1 MGCIGMSLDDFERCT
16 PSEFYA
22 AWKQWHEQMER
33 MERSSWERM
42 RTLALVYVQPYS
54 KHALSAHELLPL
66 PWDEESKEETSK
78 PDRAETVRR
87 YAAAKQRNGLK

>member
-33 MERSSWERM
+33 MERSS
-42 RTLALVYVQPYS
+42 
-54 KHALSAHELLPL
+54 LPL

>member
-33 MERSSWERM
+33 MERSSWERT
-42 RTLALVYVQPYS
+42 RTLALVYVQPY
-54 KHALSAHELLPL
+54 HLGYWLTFLVTVAITLPIAWLL
-66 PWDEESKEETSK
+66 
-78 PDRAETVRR
+78 
-87 YAAAKQRNGLK
+87 QRLIGLLTARL

>member
-33 MERSSWERM
+33 MERSSWERT
-42 RTLALVYVQPYS
+42 RTLALVYAQPYS
-54 KHALSAHELLPL
+54 KHALPRLFVAMPRRSSAT
-66 PWDEESKEETSK
+66 D
-78 PDRAETVRR
+78 
-87 YAAAKQRNGLK
+87 